1 MRKTTIVIEDTQF
14 IHVCCIHI
22 IALSSIIPS
31 TVYRDSTYN
40 SDGEDDPLLYAPLS
54 MWLNFNI
61 DFFPTKKQSRRTI
74 LPLNFNIV
82 I

>member
-1 MRKTTIVIEDTQF
+1 M
-14 IHVCCIHI
+14 
-22 IALSSIIPS
+22 
-31 TVYRDSTYN
+31 YRDSTYN
-40 SDGEDDPLLYAPLS
+40 SDGEDDSLLYAPLS

-61 DFFPTKKQSRRTI
+61 DFFPTKKQSRCTI